1 MNLRTLTL
9 AASLALLV
17 VFTLL
22 NWSAFTAPTA
32 LSLGFATVQAPLGLV
47 MLVVTGAVCTLFLV
61 YIVLQQARLIVETRR
76 SAKEVKSHREL
87 ADKAEAS
94 RFTELQE
101 TLLREVRRL
110 DEQAAAR
117 SREVVGRL
125 DALEKQLG
133 QRFDEAAR
141 TLSAC
146 VGEVDDKLD
155 RLQLPPP
162 R

>member
-1 MNLRTLTL
+1 
-9 AASLALLV
+9 
-17 VFTLL
+17 
-22 NWSAFTAPTA
+22 
-32 LSLGFATVQAPLGLV
+32 
-47 MLVVTGAVCTLFLV
+47 V